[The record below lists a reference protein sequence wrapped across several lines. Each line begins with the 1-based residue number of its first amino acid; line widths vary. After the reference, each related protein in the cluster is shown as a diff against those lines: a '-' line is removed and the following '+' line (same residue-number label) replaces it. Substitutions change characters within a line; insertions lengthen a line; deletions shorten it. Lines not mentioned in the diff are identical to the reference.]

1 MDASFG
7 RPYGGG
13 LNAAKLPVM
22 TPIRTFNTHVEADL
36 ARIALNAEGI
46 EATVVGLDVALEGGA
61 GGVRLLVAD
70 KQAAAARK
78 ILAKPGLVKK

>member
-1 MDASFG
+1 
-7 RPYGGG
+7 
-13 LNAAKLPVM
+13 M
-22 TPIRTFNTHVEADL
+22 TPVRTFNTQVEAEV

-70 KQAAAARK
+70 ERAPAARK
-78 ILAKPGLVKK
+78 ILAKLQPGSLKG

>member
-1 MDASFG
+1 
-7 RPYGGG
+7 
-13 LNAAKLPVM
+13 M
-22 TPIRTFNTHVEADL
+22 TPVRTFNTQVEAEV

-70 KQAAAARK
+70 EQAPAARK
-78 ILAKPGLVKK
+78 ILAKLQPGSL

>member
-1 MDASFG
+1 
-7 RPYGGG
+7 
-13 LNAAKLPVM
+13 M
-22 TPIRTFNTHVEADL
+22 TPVRTFNTQVEAEV

-70 KQAAAARK
+70 EQAPAARK
-78 ILAKPGLVKK
+78 ILAKLQPGSLEG

>member
-1 MDASFG
+1 
-7 RPYGGG
+7 
-13 LNAAKLPVM
+13 M

>member
-1 MDASFG
+1 
-7 RPYGGG
+7 
-13 LNAAKLPVM
+13 M
-22 TPIRTFNTHVEADL
+22 TPVRTFNTLVEADL
-36 ARIALNAEGI
+36 ARIALSAEGI

-78 ILAKPGLVKK
+78 ILADAQPGSGKAKS

>member
-1 MDASFG
+1 
-7 RPYGGG
+7 
-13 LNAAKLPVM
+13 M
-22 TPIRTFNTHVEADL
+22 TPVRTFNTQVEAEV

-70 KQAAAARK
+70 EQAAAARK
-78 ILAKPGLVKK
+78 ILAKPGSVKT